1 MGRVERRQGRGRAAT
16 MRRRWLA
23 GLVFFAL
30 VMTPV
35 LEIHAAQPAHSVSGP
50 ATAVSFLQTSVRT
63 WATPGASFAIPS
75 VGALIGATFVLI
87 IACVSVI
94 PVDDFGMPTGCAIG
108 STVLFCATTITV
120 FMFYEGNIWFFK
132 EIVEM
137 NIMMEIQPDDP
148 TLDMMQSRLSSTS
161 MIAFVVSLLYALVN
175 YLCFVPMG
183 EATCM
188 VKRKKLSYFFLP
200 IFILFLTGMMSSR
213 LIWKRNVSRAKPVKS
228 AAVKQKTS
236 ISQHKGVTHSKFI
249 KGGGVSSG
257 MDTVLVTPT
266 PTPTPTP
273 TFEETEDDTED
284 DELGPGWVLMLGQHT
299 LQTYLAHNSLSLLA
313 GMILFFLLLHSIIVC
328 H

>member
-148 TLDMMQSRLSSTS
+148 TLDMMQSRLNSTS

-188 VKRKKLSYFFLP
+188 VKKKAVVLLP
-200 IFILFLTGMMSSR
+200 PNFHS
-213 LIWKRNVSRAKPVKS
+213 VS
-228 AAVKQKTS
+228 
-236 ISQHKGVTHSKFI
+236 HGN
-249 KGGGVSSG
+249 
-257 MDTVLVTPT
+257 
-266 PTPTPTP
+266 
-273 TFEETEDDTED
+273 
-284 DELGPGWVLMLGQHT
+284 DELQADLEAERLSSQTGQKRSGETKDEHIAA
-299 LQTYLAHNSLSLLA
+299 QRRDP
-313 GMILFFLLLHSIIVC
+313 
-328 H
+328 